1 MAIFQPE
8 FSSQNPT
15 RERASADNCKFRVA
29 VDRSV
34 HYVSIRM
41 RFCDS
46 KVRLL
51 QTAHELIWLQSYGS
65 VGVDQICE
73 QSRVKKG
80 SFYHFF
86 RSKSELTV
94 AAYEFRWEQIRLVM
108 DRIFTVDVPPLER
121 FELYFAHIR
130 RNQTEH
136 FEKNGHVLGCP
147 FSSLGSE
154 LSTQDEA
161 IRLMAQQISERKCD
175 YLESTLRDAMEAG
188 EIAEQ
193 DPKLLAQELHFYIG
207 GLIQEAK
214 ISNDLGVLNR
224 MESGAFR
231 IIGASRAE
239 AV

>member
-1 MAIFQPE
+1 
-8 FSSQNPT
+8 
-15 RERASADNCKFRVA
+15 
-29 VDRSV
+29 
-34 HYVSIRM
+34 M

-121 FELYFAHIR
+121 FEAYFAHIR

-175 YLESTLRDAMEAG
+175 FLESTLRDAMEVG

-193 DPKLLAQELHFYIG
+193 DPKLLAQELHFYIA

-231 IIGASRAE
+231 LIGASRAE